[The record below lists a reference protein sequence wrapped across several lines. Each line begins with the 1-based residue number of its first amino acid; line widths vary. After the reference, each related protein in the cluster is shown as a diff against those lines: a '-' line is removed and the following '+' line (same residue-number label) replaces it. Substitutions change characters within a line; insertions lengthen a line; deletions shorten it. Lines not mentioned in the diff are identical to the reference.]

1 MRKLVRTTAAAAG
14 LVAALA
20 LTGCG
25 SGESDDAGKDAA
37 PSASPTETG
46 GDTGGGDGGRSRDV
60 EGTWADTSGSAGPVA
75 LSVQNGTATLVAEGH
90 TCHGEVRETGKQM
103 LALKCADGN
112 TDRATGTV
120 ESNDG
125 TTLVISWE
133 TGKKD
138 TLKKVD
144 QGRLPDGLPTGMP
157 SDFRIP

>member
-14 LVAALA
+14 LAAALA

-25 SGESDDAGKDAA
+25 GGGSDDASKDTA
-37 PSASPTETG
+37 PSASPTTG
-46 GDTGGGDGGRSRDV
+46 GDDGDGDAGRGRDV

-90 TCHGEVRETGKQM
+90 TCHGEVRETDKQM
-103 LALKCADGN
+103 LALKCADGD
-112 TDRATGTV
+112 TDRTTGTV

-125 TTLVISWE
+125 TTLVVSWGS
-133 TGKKD
+133 GKKD

-144 QGRLPDGLPTGMP
+144 QGQLPDGLPTGIP
-157 SDFRIP
+157 TDFQVP